1 MPRTEHHH
9 HKTLGLFL
17 AVILGLLCGSA
28 QALEEIKPPFGLVW
42 GETAGR
48 LERMLRNA
56 KAHIVD
62 KRDVQGGLVAWDVE
76 GLVQTG
82 LKRTVFYFRGD
93 SLTEVELVYFREDWD
108 QRRYDEFMG
117 QVRQAIQKRYGDGE
131 LIVRKTEPVDEV
143 VQTIVGYKWNRN
155 NAAIELFYFS
165 AQNGPNVF
173 RSVSVHYKT
182 F

>member
-1 MPRTEHHH
+1 
-9 HKTLGLFL
+9 
-17 AVILGLLCGSA
+17 
-28 QALEEIKPPFGLVW
+28 
-42 GETAGR
+42 
-48 LERMLRNA
+48 
-56 KAHIVD
+56 
-62 KRDVQGGLVAWDVE
+62 
-76 GLVQTG
+76 
-82 LKRTVFYFRGD
+82 
-93 SLTEVELVYFREDWD
+93 
-108 QRRYDEFMG
+108 MG

-131 LIVRKTEPVDEV
+131 LIVRKTEPVDQV